1 MLAVIEKLAER
12 ESFLD
17 AETCHKD
24 GAKYPDLFDEWP
36 TPLDDGQIAQLKS
49 QGNFCRD
56 WSKVKI
62 SKSGDLSNIRNVSF
76 HGHCLIGNLSGPS
89 IPLMPGASME
99 PGLEDCS
106 VEDVLIGDGCAIRN
120 VTMMSR
126 VDVLRGA
133 LVYGCGLIAGGDLN
147 CMGLDR
153 EIVFAPGSGGRQLPV
168 FPEMTTDAL
177 EWLAVRMGDK
187 DVQKK
192 YRDIC
197 AKYRKRRSRNTVLI
211 SRHARLFGVKHVLR
225 SAIGPY
231 AFLLDAGGIE
241 DCIITS
247 SHEAPTNIGTGV
259 ILKQVT
265 TQDGVTIESGAHCVN
280 CHFAEFSWAKES
292 ARVSSSIIGP
302 NSGVSGGEC
311 RSSFVGPF
319 VAFHHQS
326 LLIATFWP
334 GGRGNVSYGAN
345 VGSNHSGKAPD
356 QEHWAGE
363 GVFYGLGASIKFPAN
378 YTEAPYSLI
387 ASGVTTLPQRVQ
399 YPFSLINTPTLNS
412 PQLSPAFNEIMP
424 GWVLN
429 NSMYGLLRNMSKFRD
444 RDRARWVKLET
455 RALRPDMLPAIVE
468 ALERLRNP
476 GDEPEGVLSTGET
489 FYTEKQIPGLGKN
502 FLRESSRQQGI
513 FAYEFAVKLIIAL
526 NVFNKWQQLI
536 GDKDDVF
543 CSDELDALPHSIWR
557 KIDNFAAGKTWG
569 DALKASF
576 PIYEH
581 AVKLARNC
589 RKTDTNRGQRI
600 IPDYLAV
607 HGTIDDD
614 AFVKRLE
621 DALKEIHDVISR

>member
-17 AETCHKD
+17 AETRQKD
-24 GAKYPDLFDEWP
+24 GAKFSDLFEEWP
-36 TPLDDGQIAQLKS
+36 TPLDKQQIEQLER
-49 QGNFCRD
+49 QGSYSRD

-62 SKSGDLSNIRNVSF
+62 SKSADLSNIWHVNFRGN
-76 HGHCLIGNLSGPS
+76 CLIGNLKGPA
-89 IPLMPGASME
+89 IPLMPGTSVE

-106 VEDVLIGDGCAIRN
+106 IEDVLIGDGCAIRN

-126 VDVLRGA
+126 VDVLKGA

-147 CMGLDR
+147 TLGLDR

-168 FPEMTTDAL
+168 FPEMTTEAL
-177 EWLAVRMGDK
+177 EWLAVRMDDK
-187 DVQKK
+187 AVQTK
-192 YRDIC
+192 YREIC
-197 AKYRKRRSRNTVLI
+197 ARYRKRRSRNTTLI
-211 SRHARLFGVKHVLR
+211 GRHARLFGAKHVLR

-231 AFLLDAGGIE
+231 AFVLDAGGIE
-241 DCIITS
+241 DCIIYSTQ
-247 SHEAPTNIGTGV
+247 EAPTKIGTGA

-265 TQDGVTIESGAHCVN
+265 TQDGVEIDSGAHCVN
-280 CHFAEFSWAKES
+280 CHFTEFSWAKES

-302 NSGVSGGEC
+302 NSGVAGGEC

-319 VAFHHQS
+319 VAFHHQA

-334 GGRGNVSYGAN
+334 GGRGNISYGAN

-363 GVFYGLGASIKFPAN
+363 GLFYGLGCSVKFPAN
-378 YTEAPYSLI
+378 YTEAPYSLV
-387 ASGVTTLPQRVQ
+387 ASGVVTLPQRVQ
-399 YPFSLINTPTLNS
+399 FPFSLINTPSLNS
-412 PQLSPAFNEIMP
+412 PLLSPAFNEIMP

-429 NSMYGLLRNMSKFRD
+429 NNMYGLMRNMTKFRD

-455 RALRPDMLPAIVE
+455 RALRPDMLPLMVD
-468 ALERLRNP
+468 ALDRLKEP
-476 GDEPEGVLSTGET
+476 QGDPEGVLSTQET

-502 FLRESSRQQGI
+502 FIRETNRQAGI
-513 FAYEFAVKLIIAL
+513 FAYEYAVQLIIAL

-536 GDKDDVF
+536 GDRDDVF
-543 CSDELDALPHSIWR
+543 CSDELDALPRSIWR

-569 DALKASF
+569 EALKAAM

-581 AVKLARNC
+581 AVKMARNC
-589 RKTDTNRGQRI
+589 RKTDTSRGQRI

-607 HGTIDDD
+607 HGAIEDDD
-614 AFVKRLE
+614 FVNRLE
-621 DALKEIHDVISR
+621 DALKEIRGVVTR